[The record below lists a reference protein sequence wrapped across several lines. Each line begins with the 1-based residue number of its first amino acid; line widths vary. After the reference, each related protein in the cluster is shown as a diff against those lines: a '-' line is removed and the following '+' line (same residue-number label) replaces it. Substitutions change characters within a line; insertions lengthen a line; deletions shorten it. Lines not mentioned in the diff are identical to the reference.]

1 VHTLTGDNYT
11 RRVHIQRIIDGDT
24 IVADVID
31 LGYHVQ
37 TTAGIEYRLL
47 RINCPETNRPASRA
61 AGLVAKQ
68 FTVDWLAI
76 HTHHDID
83 GWLYATTQKTDSFGR
98 FLAEIECGQQH
109 NLSDDLLTSGNAV
122 PFNG

>member
-1 VHTLTGDNYT
+1 MTDNYT
-11 RRVHIQRIIDGDT
+11 RRVRIQRTIDGDT
-24 IVADVID
+24 IVAAAID

-47 RINCPETNRPASRA
+47 RCNAPESNRPASRA
-61 AGLVAKQ
+61 AGLTAKQ
-68 FTVDWLAI
+68 FTIDWIAI

-98 FLAEIECGQQH
+98 YLADINCGQDH

-122 PFNG
+122 PYKS

>member
-1 VHTLTGDNYT
+1 MHTLTGDNYT

-68 FTVDWLAI
+68 YTVAWLLE
-76 HTHHDID
+76 HVLHDPD

-98 FLAEIECGQQH
+98 YLASITCGQQH
-109 NLSDDLLTSGNAV
+109 DLSDDLLATGHAV
-122 PFNG
+122 VYKR